1 MFNFYFD
8 IKLQNI
14 KSKLKNILLT
24 MKLNNLKYM
33 ILDTRMYIILCN
45 NVI

>member
-8 IKLQNI
+8 IKLQKI

-33 ILDTRMYIILCN
+33 ILDTRIYIILCN
-45 NVI
+45 KVI

>member
-33 ILDTRMYIILCN
+33 ILDTRIYIILCN
-45 NVI
+45 KVI